1 MDEISCDIE
10 GSVNEDAI
18 GIHDISAG
26 NPYFTLYLY
35 IIQAPKDHD
44 YSYDIDCR

>member
-10 GSVNEDAI
+10 GSVN

-26 NPYFTLYLY
+26 NLYFTLYLY